1 MSLFSAIRS
10 CSGGLIQPFR
20 IPGPSSVYTYI
31 HTGPSNPGIV
41 SRTRLAG
48 GLSISTRVPRAFLTT
63 SGLRSE
69 SATSKLIRQIQDH
82 TAQDLEAQRRSAV
95 TTPSSSVSTTTTQ
108 AVTPPEGSDPAT
120 TESPNPLKHFR
131 RLKLDPP
138 ILELIADQTT
148 WERPTAIQR
157 VVVPAVLTG
166 QSVVAS
172 ACTGQGKTA
181 AFGLPI
187 LNLIHNYKKS
197 LLSADPS
204 TVGDEHDTVAD
215 VLSRP
220 LVAAPLALILAPS
233 YDLASQ
239 ILEDLNLFGNP
250 LGVHSVILS
259 NESTYEKQ
267 LQRLDPTVDIIVGT
281 PGRILTHIK
290 KSMEAADPGVSTE
303 GAATTPAPAHEGEEA
318 LTITNPRLD
327 LSRLRHFVVDECDRL
342 FGLGF
347 LPDVQAI
354 WQALPRPDHRM
365 QRTVQMVITSATIV
379 PAVHNFILRVAPVHR
394 LLDLNATL
402 AVPKTVTQLLYE
414 VSKPRKL
421 SLLLHFLK
429 RRGNVSLREGK
440 VLVFTR
446 TISRCERIAEGL
458 REKRYT
464 AAALNS
470 DCTNAQ
476 RKAILTDFA
485 LGHIS
490 VVVATD
496 IATRGLDIP
505 GLTHVINFD
514 VPNNVEDYIHR
525 VGRTGRAGEKGTA
538 ITFVCKEK
546 EEFYLNDHQLVV
558 RDEQKLM
565 AQIEEKVGNYRTTE
579 NGIQRRKIPGPFLD
593 AEQVW
598 KSKMSP
604 RQLEKFE
611 EKHQHNTEARW
622 NKQKAEQAND
632 PSASSASSDRRSRL
646 QESRRAFAIPSSSA
660 SAQKSVDHPY
670 ASKQPFTPVRDY
682 NEVLQRYDAK
692 HALSRG
698 VDPHILNPSAKAQLN
713 FKQATKSRERQ
724 FKRHLGREGHSTRPA
739 TNDAARTQ
747 RSSSITYF

>member
-1 MSLFSAIRS
+1 
-10 CSGGLIQPFR
+10 
-20 IPGPSSVYTYI
+20 
-31 HTGPSNPGIV
+31 
-41 SRTRLAG
+41 
-48 GLSISTRVPRAFLTT
+48 
-63 SGLRSE
+63 
-69 SATSKLIRQIQDH
+69 
-82 TAQDLEAQRRSAV
+82 
-95 TTPSSSVSTTTTQ
+95 
-108 AVTPPEGSDPAT
+108 
-120 TESPNPLKHFR
+120 
-131 RLKLDPP
+131 PP

-187 LNLIHNYKKS
+187 LNLIHNYKKM
-197 LLSADPS
+197 
-204 TVGDEHDTVAD
+204 
-215 VLSRP
+215 
-220 LVAAPLALILAPS
+220 AAPLALILAPS

-290 KSMEAADPGVSTE
+290 KSMEAADPG
-303 GAATTPAPAHEGEEA
+303 A

-558 RDEQKLM
+558 R
-565 AQIEEKVGNYRTTE
+565 
-579 NGIQRRKIPGPFLD
+579 
-593 AEQVW
+593 
-598 KSKMSP
+598 
-604 RQLEKFE
+604 
-611 EKHQHNTEARW
+611 
-622 NKQKAEQAND
+622 
-632 PSASSASSDRRSRL
+632 
-646 QESRRAFAIPSSSA
+646 
-660 SAQKSVDHPY
+660 
-670 ASKQPFTPVRDY
+670 
-682 NEVLQRYDAK
+682 
-692 HALSRG
+692 
-698 VDPHILNPSAKAQLN
+698 
-713 FKQATKSRERQ
+713 
-724 FKRHLGREGHSTRPA
+724 
-739 TNDAARTQ
+739 
-747 RSSSITYF
+747 